1 MLIWSYLKELIL
13 CHVGWIYLFCL
24 VLMTWQRVTV
34 FDAISISIMLEVLHC
49 FPEPVR
55 HPIDGAF
62 VMILSSIIIYLFVNL
77 LVCCVFWL
85 TFLSIY
91 HHHLLACLS
100 VCVPV
105 CLSVCL
111 SAFLSAGQCNL
122 AIYLHI
128 YLRCFAIL
136 VAISYRG
143 TCHQMHS
150 FEKIQNLSP
159 KYTELRLRQHF
170 APCWTSNPGW
180 NFCSSKCCTWTIL

>member
-1 MLIWSYLKELIL
+1 
-13 CHVGWIYLFCL
+13 
-24 VLMTWQRVTV
+24 MTWQRVTV

-49 FPEPVR
+49 FSEPVR
-55 HPIDGAF
+55 HPIDEAF

-77 LVCCVFWL
+77 LVCCVFWR
-85 TFLSIY
+85 FYLSIIIIY
-91 HHHLLACLS
+91 WLVCLF
-100 VCVPV
+100 V
-105 CLSVCL
+105 CLSVCQ

-143 TCHQMHS
+143 TCHQLHS

-170 APCWTSNPGW
+170 APCWTSSPGW
-180 NFCSSKCCTWTIL
+180 KFCSSKCCTWTIL